1 METVKD
7 NKSLLVKAILFFAL
21 SVLFLYTL
29 TFGGDMTVTKVEGLF
44 YLDGTPVS
52 IEIVDGMISQLIRKA
67 SFDDPNSS
75 NVYVAPG
82 LIDNQING
90 YVSIGFS
97 SPELTVE
104 GIRTAT
110 RALWKAG
117 VTTFLPTV
125 VTSSHERLMENFA
138 ILAKATHDRE
148 IGQSVSGFHLEG
160 PYISPIDGFR
170 GAHNK
175 QWVRPP
181 DWEEFKKVNEMAE
194 NKILQITIAPE
205 VEGAMEFIHN
215 CVRKGIVVALGHHNG
230 STEIIK
236 QAVDAGAV
244 IATHL
249 GNGCANMIHRHD
261 NPLWQ
266 QLADDRLM
274 ASIIV
279 DGFHLRPEEVQVF
292 YKVKGVERIV
302 LTSDVTKLAGM
313 PPGEY
318 SYDGRDVV
326 LTPEGCIKFPAQ
338 NVLAGAA
345 SPISK
350 GVGNIIKFTQCSLA
364 DAINM
369 ASKNPARLYGFNDR
383 GEIRPGKRADLILF
397 TLNDGALF
405 IKKTIIAG
413 KVVYSIDEN

>member
-1 METVKD
+1 MKTLK
-7 NKSLLVKAILFFAL
+7 NIKSLPIKTFLIFMSLVICLW
-21 SVLFLYTL
+21 TL

-44 YLDGTPVS
+44 YLDGTPIS
-52 IEIVDGMISQLIRKA
+52 IELADGKIYQLIRKA
-67 SFDDPNSS
+67 SLDDPGLS
-75 NVYVAPG
+75 NVFIAPG
-82 LIDNQING
+82 LIDNQVNG

-97 SPELTVE
+97 SPGLTVE
-104 GIRTAT
+104 TIRTAT
-110 RALWKAG
+110 QALWKAG
-117 VTTFLPTV
+117 VTTYLPTV
-125 VTSSHERLMENFA
+125 ITSSHERLMENFVV
-138 ILAKATHDRE
+138 LAKAIHDPE
-148 IGQSVSGFHLEG
+148 ISPSVPGFHLEG
-160 PYISPIDGFR
+160 PYISPVDGYR

-175 QWVRPP
+175 DWVRPP
-181 DWEEFKKVNEMAE
+181 DWNEFLDINKAAE
-194 NKILQITIAPE
+194 NKILQVTLAPE
-205 VEGAMEFIHN
+205 MDGAMDFIHN
-215 CVRKGIVVALGHHNG
+215 CVRQGIVVALGHHNG
-230 STEIIK
+230 SAEIIK
-236 QAVDAGAV
+236 QAIDAGAV

-292 YKVKGVERIV
+292 YKIKGPERII

-350 GVGNIIKFTQCSLA
+350 GVGNIMKFTQCSLA

-369 ASKNPARLYGFNDR
+369 ASRNPARLYGFNDR
-383 GEIRPGKRADLILF
+383 GEIKPGKRADLILF
-397 TLNDGALF
+397 TVDKGVLS

-413 KVVYSIDEN
+413 NVLYAADED